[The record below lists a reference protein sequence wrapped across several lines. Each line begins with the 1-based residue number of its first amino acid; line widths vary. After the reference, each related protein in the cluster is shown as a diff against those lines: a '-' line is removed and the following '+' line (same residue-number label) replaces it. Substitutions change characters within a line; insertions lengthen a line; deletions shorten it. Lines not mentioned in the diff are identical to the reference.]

1 MNIKILLTTIGLT
14 FGTLAYSQDMT
25 TYEVHVDNAEQLYD
39 AKAYLKSA
47 EAYKIAFDQ
56 IEGKAYPN
64 DRYNAACS
72 YALAGDIESAFFHL
86 FRLTDSETVKYKNY
100 NHIKSDTDLNSLHND
115 ERWQK
120 FVGKVKANKDEAE
133 KYFDK
138 LLVIKLEQ
146 IHEEDQ
152 KYRMQINEI
161 QQKYGWSSDE
171 MKAHWKLINEADAIN
186 QVKVEKILKTR
197 GWLGPKVVGRDGSRT
212 LFLVI
217 QHADLKTQLKYLP
230 MMRKALKEG
239 NIEPSS
245 MALLE
250 DRVALRQ
257 GKKQIY
263 GSQISR
269 DPKTGEHYV
278 LPIANAEHVDE
289 RRAEVGLS
297 SLADYAGRWN
307 IIWDVEKHNAR
318 SKALAESKK

>member
-1 MNIKILLTTIGLT
+1 MNIKILLTSIGL
-14 FGTLAYSQDMT
+14 FLGTCVYSQNVT
-25 TYEVHVDNAEQLYD
+25 TYAEHIDNAEELYD
-39 AKAYLKSA
+39 SKAYLKSA
-47 EAYKIAFDQ
+47 EAYKNAFEQ

-72 YALAGDIESAFFHL
+72 YALAGNTESAFFHL

-100 NHIKSDTDLNSLHND
+100 KHIKSDSDLNSLHND
-115 ERWQK
+115 ERWLE
-120 FVGKVKANKDEAE
+120 FVKKVKANKDEAE
-133 KYFDK
+133 KDFDK
-138 LLVIKLEQ
+138 LLVAKLEQ

-152 KYRMQINEI
+152 KYRIQLNEI

-171 MKAHWKLINEADAIN
+171 MKAHWKLINETDAIN
-186 QVKVEKILKTR
+186 QVKVEKILNTR
-197 GWLGPKVVGRDGSRT
+197 GWLSPKIIGDDGSRT

-239 NIEPSS
+239 NIQPSS

-257 GKKQIY
+257 GEKQIY

-269 DPKTGEHYV
+269 DKAGAYFVSP
-278 LPIANAEHVDE
+278 LIDPEHVDE

-297 SLADYAGRWN
+297 PLADYAGRWN
-307 IIWDVEKHNAR
+307 IVWDVEKHKAR
-318 SKALAESKK
+318 SKKLEETKK